1 MTSALSTTSGT
12 PTLRT
17 LASGPNSTCLS
28 LGPRGRLPPSRPR
41 SSPPLVS
48 LDSTG
53 HTVTL
58 ETPSAVNENKR
69 IIYLVG
75 GVTESGISDETWSWW
90 PDGVKGDWVPG
101 DTTTS
106 PDIWRKDFTT
116 DAKFRTALGQNGLY
130 KQGSPAVYYLTP
142 DSNLT
147 YLRKFWVPT
156 PENEEMRRQGALPD
170 IRKYLTSDKLE
181 MLHSVGLHTIRD
193 LAEAN
198 KYVILKLRGFDFP
211 QVPLSDRLHF
221 DDICD
226 FRELAKAVVD
236 KCR

>member
-1 MTSALSTTSGT
+1 VGLLPLPG
-12 PTLRT
+12 
-17 LASGPNSTCLS
+17 
-28 LGPRGRLPPSRPR
+28 LPPYLISI
-41 SSPPLVS
+41 PPS
-48 LDSTG
+48 FPPYSTG

-58 ETPSAVNENKR
+58 ETPSAVNANKR
-69 IIYLVG
+69 ILYLIG
-75 GVTESGISDETWSWW
+75 GVLADGSISEETWSWW
-90 PDGVKGDWVPG
+90 PDGVNGNWVPG
-101 DTTTS
+101 DTTTV
-106 PDIWRKDFTT
+106 PDIWRLDFTSE
-116 DAKFRTALGQNGLY
+116 AKFRTALGQDGLY

-170 IRKYLTSDKLE
+170 IRKYLTADKLA
-181 MLHSVGLHTIRD
+181 MLQSVGLVTIRD
-193 LAEAN
+193 LAVAD

-211 QVPLSDRLHF
+211 QVPLTERMNF
-221 DDICD
+221 EDICD